1 MKNVKTLNMSNWQS
15 RNRHKYLLQYH
26 LISVCK
32 YRKKLL
38 SSQKISDSIKRLSL
52 EICSRHDIVVKYM
65 ETDRDHIHY
74 MLETNPKLSISKIVA
89 ILKGYTTFWIWR
101 EYPLELSK
109 EFWREHTF
117 LSLIHI

>member
-15 RNRHKYLLQYH
+15 RNRHKYLLHYH
-26 LISVCK
+26 LIFVCK
-32 YRKKLL
+32 YRKNLL
-38 SSQKISDSIKRLSL
+38 SSQEISDSIKRLSL

-74 MLETNPKLSISKIVA
+74 MLEINPKLSSSKIVA

-101 EYPLELSK
+101 E
-109 EFWREHTF
+109 
-117 LSLIHI
+117 